1 MKRTMMLLLTLLSLQ
16 PAQAGQRPDSL
27 LVVFWNLENF
37 FDWKSDSRPQY
48 WTSRRFQAKC
58 EGVCKTLMLIADRY
72 GQLPDVVGFA
82 EVENRTV
89 VSRLLRNTL
98 LRKAGYEIL
107 HFDSPDRR
115 GIDCALIHRPPLV
128 LEYGAAKHLYDSSGT
143 VMQTRDILL
152 ASFGQLCV
160 LVTHHPSKLGS
171 GKGAARDLAMER
183 MRFLADSLMDAGAAA
198 VLAVGDFN
206 ECYWEGEG
214 TIKYNGEW
222 EKIDGCFSF
231 GNIVVKEEV
240 FDHPLLLEKDKKYG
254 GLKPRRTFTGPRYN
268 GGLSDH
274 LPVIFKLIWK

>member
-48 WTSRRFQAKC
+48 WTSSRFRSKC

-160 LVTHHPSKLGS
+160 LVNHHPSKLGS
-171 GKGAARDLAMER
+171 GKGAARDLAMVR
-183 MRFLADSLMDAGAAA
+183 MRFLADSLMGAGAAA

>member
-115 GIDCALIHRPPLV
+115 GIDCALIHRPLLV

-160 LVTHHPSKLGS
+160 LVNHHPSKLGS
-171 GKGAARDLAMER
+171 VKGAARDLAMVR
-183 MRFLADSLMDAGAAA
+183 MRFLADSLMGAGAAA

-240 FDHPLLLEKDKKYG
+240 FDHPLLLEKDKNYG

-274 LPVIFKLIWK
+274 LPVIFKLMWK

>member
-1 MKRTMMLLLTLLSLQ
+1 MMLLLTLLSLQ

-48 WTSRRFQAKC
+48 WTSSRFRSKC

-160 LVTHHPSKLGS
+160 LVNHHPSKLGS

-183 MRFLADSLMDAGAAA
+183 MRFLADSLMGAGATA

-274 LPVIFKLIWK
+274 LPVIFKLMWK

>member
-48 WTSRRFQAKC
+48 WTSSRFRSKC

-160 LVTHHPSKLGS
+160 PVNHHPSKLGS
-171 GKGAARDLAMER
+171 GKGAARDLAIER

>member
-48 WTSRRFQAKC
+48 WTSSRFRSKC

-160 LVTHHPSKLGS
+160 LVNHHPSKLGS

-254 GLKPRRTFTGPRYN
+254 GLKPRRTFTGPQYN

>member
-89 VSRLLRNTL
+89 VSRLLCNTL

-160 LVTHHPSKLGS
+160 LVNHHPSKLGS
-171 GKGAARDLAMER
+171 GKGAARDLAMVR
-183 MRFLADSLMDAGAAA
+183 MRFLADSLMGAGAAA

-240 FDHPLLLEKDKKYG
+240 FDHPLLLEKDKNYG

>member
-115 GIDCALIHRPPLV
+115 GIDCALIHRPPSV

-160 LVTHHPSKLGS
+160 LVIHHPSKLGS

-274 LPVIFKLIWK
+274 LPVIFKLMWK

>member
-48 WTSRRFQAKC
+48 WTSRRFRSKC

-72 GQLPDVVGFA
+72 GQLPDIVGFA

-115 GIDCALIHRPPLV
+115 GIDCALIHRRPLV

-160 LVTHHPSKLGS
+160 LVNHHPSKLGS

-183 MRFLADSLMDAGAAA
+183 MRFLADSLMDVGAAA

-274 LPVIFKLIWK
+274 LPVIFKLMWK

>member
-1 MKRTMMLLLTLLSLQ
+1 MMLLLTLLSLQ

-37 FDWKSDSRPQY
+37 FDWKYDSRPQY

-89 VSRLLRNTL
+89 VSRLLSNTL

-160 LVTHHPSKLGS
+160 LVNHHPSKLGS
-171 GKGAARDLAMER
+171 GKGAARDLAMVR
-183 MRFLADSLMDAGAAA
+183 MRFLADSLMGAGAAA

>member
-48 WTSRRFQAKC
+48 WTSSRFRSKC

-160 LVTHHPSKLGS
+160 LVNHHPSKLGS

-183 MRFLADSLMDAGAAA
+183 MRFLADSLMGAGATA

-274 LPVIFKLIWK
+274 LPVIFKLMWK

>member
-1 MKRTMMLLLTLLSLQ
+1 MMLLLTLLSLQ

-48 WTSRRFQAKC
+48 WTSSRFRSKC

-89 VSRLLRNTL
+89 VSRLLRNAL

-160 LVTHHPSKLGS
+160 LVNHHPSKLGS

-231 GNIVVKEEV
+231 GNIVVTEEV

-254 GLKPRRTFTGPRYN
+254 GLRARRTFTGPRYN

>member
-89 VSRLLRNTL
+89 VSRLLSNTL

-107 HFDSPDRR
+107 HFDSPYRR

-160 LVTHHPSKLGS
+160 LVNHHPSKLGS
-171 GKGAARDLAMER
+171 GKGAARDLAMVR
-183 MRFLADSLMDAGAAA
+183 MRFLADSLMGAGAAA

>member
-1 MKRTMMLLLTLLSLQ
+1 MMLLLTLLSLQ

-37 FDWKSDSRPQY
+37 FDWKSDSRPLY

-89 VSRLLRNTL
+89 VSRLLSNTL

-160 LVTHHPSKLGS
+160 LVNHHPSKLGS
-171 GKGAARDLAMER
+171 GKGAARDLAMVR
-183 MRFLADSLMDAGAAA
+183 MRFLADSLMGAGAAA

>member
-48 WTSRRFQAKC
+48 WTSSRFRSKC

-98 LRKAGYEIL
+98 LRKAGYGIL

-160 LVTHHPSKLGS
+160 LVNHHPSKLGS
-171 GKGAARDLAMER
+171 GKGAARDLAMVR
-183 MRFLADSLMDAGAAA
+183 MRFLADSLMGAGAAA

-240 FDHPLLLEKDKKYG
+240 FDHPLLLEKDKNYG

-274 LPVIFKLIWK
+274 LPVIFKLMWK

>member
-1 MKRTMMLLLTLLSLQ
+1 
-16 PAQAGQRPDSL
+16 
-27 LVVFWNLENF
+27 
-37 FDWKSDSRPQY
+37 
-48 WTSRRFQAKC
+48 
-58 EGVCKTLMLIADRY
+58 MLIADRY

-160 LVTHHPSKLGS
+160 LVNHHPSKLGS
-171 GKGAARDLAMER
+171 GKGAARDLAMVR
-183 MRFLADSLMDAGAAA
+183 MRFLADSLMGAGAAA

>member
-89 VSRLLRNTL
+89 VSRLLSNTL

-160 LVTHHPSKLGS
+160 LVNHHPSKLGS
-171 GKGAARDLAMER
+171 GKGAARDLAMVR
-183 MRFLADSLMDAGAAA
+183 MRFLADSLMGAGAAA

-231 GNIVVKEEV
+231 GNIVVKGEV
-240 FDHPLLLEKDKKYG
+240 YDHPLLLEKDKNYG
-254 GLKPRRTFTGPRYN
+254 GHKPRRTFTGPRYN

-274 LPVIFKLIWK
+274 LPVIFKLMWK